1 MDLYPYMTGEI
12 RPEDIA
18 RCVKNSY
25 EQEGTLPVI
34 GSFITFSSPIG
45 RREALDGMT
54 QWDLET
60 FLDFYESLEEGE
72 YLMEYLSRD
81 SADYDL
87 FNNHVNSFFL
97 RDGQACFDDPL
108 YLRYLAFLATLPE
121 EGQEY
126 FDRGVNTMQS
136 IIAGETDQ
144 LIVEAGEE
152 NLYWNGKIKL
162 IQGYNIHSIDSI
174 IDLCRTFNTTD
185 ISFIGYP
192 AESGSGVNLVMQYPY
207 SIPVTC
213 RDPALA
219 WEFVESVLLDGAVF
233 PETDTPD
240 NDTLRWNRFS
250 TLWEPYFAHL
260 ESLLGLRI
268 FNGHNYGLW
277 IGWDLETDEYG
288 CYNGQP
294 GILQEID
301 EEMIGL
307 VRHLYETAGW
317 VSDADWELNYI
328 VMEEESRYLAGAI
341 SAEECADIVQ
351 SRVSIY
357 LAEKE

>member
-1 MDLYPYMTGEI
+1 
-12 RPEDIA
+12 
-18 RCVKNSY
+18 
-25 EQEGTLPVI
+25 LPVI

-162 IQGYNIHSIDSI
+162 YSAGHRSHNYFRNMNT
-174 IDLCRTFNTTD
+174 LLRFCKELATTD
-185 ISFIGYP
+185 VTLIGYP
-192 AESGSGVNLVMQYPY
+192 STETSGIEVILSGDAYC
-207 SIPVTC
+207 IPSTC
-213 RDPALA
+213 REPAMA
-219 WEFVESVLLDGAVF
+219 WEFIEDAVLGAITEMEAEITGVQTQYPF
-233 PETDTPD
+233 TVLT
-240 NDTLRWNRFS
+240 
-250 TLWEPYFAHL
+250 EPYMQYL
-260 ESLLGLRI
+260 ESMKGYRMRMSLLG
-268 FNGHNYGLW
+268 GGVAE
-277 IGWDLETDEYG
+277 GWDLEETDSS
-288 CYNGQP
+288 
-294 GILQEID
+294 ILLEID
-301 EEMIGL
+301 DSIIPQI
-307 VRHLYETAGW
+307 RRLYETAGYT
-317 VSDADWELNYI
+317 VSVPTDIRKI
-328 VMEEESRYLAGAI
+328 VNEEQSRYLAGAI
-341 SAEECADIVQ
+341 TAEECADIVQ

-357 LAEKE
+357 LSEHS